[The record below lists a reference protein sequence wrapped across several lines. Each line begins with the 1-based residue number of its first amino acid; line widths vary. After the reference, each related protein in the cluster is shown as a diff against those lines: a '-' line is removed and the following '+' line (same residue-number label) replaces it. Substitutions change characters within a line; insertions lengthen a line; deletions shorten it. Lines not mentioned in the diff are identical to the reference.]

1 MEENPVD
8 TEETLEAVMEET
20 SAAMEISE
28 VDMEVAILGVGT
40 GETSVV
46 TETLAAMETSEAVME
61 VVTSGVDMEDQATIL
76 EAREARE
83 ATVSSVNHRAAQVT
97 DLAAAS
103 LTVAMLMEASLLL
116 ILLARWADTNGKLI
130 LTEASS

>member
-8 TEETLEAVMEET
+8 TEETLEAAMEET

-76 EAREARE
+76 EAREA
-83 ATVSSVNHRAAQVT
+83 TVSSVNHRAAQVT
-97 DLAAAS
+97 GLAAAS